1 MRFKDYPDLPAT
13 TSDLE
18 TAVLEQW
25 REEDTFGKS
34 LEQNAAAEPYVFFE
48 GPPTANGR
56 PGIHHVFSRTIK
68 DAVARYQTMQ
78 GRYVPRIAGWDT
90 HGLPVEIEAER
101 RLGISGKPE
110 IEALGIARFNEVCRE
125 SVLTYTEEWERFSA
139 RIGYWLDYSKPYV
152 TFHADYIESIWW
164 SLKEIADRGLIYRGH
179 KILPY
184 CPRCGTGLSSHEVA
198 QGYQEIMDPSLYW
211 SMPLLEE
218 SGEPDG
224 REFLVWTT
232 TPWTVVSNVAL
243 AINPELDYVEVE
255 SEGRRY
261 ILAAARVPALFGEEA
276 RVAGPVAASELLGQR
291 YQRPFEWVE
300 PPLLPEG
307 GRDRAWRVVPADFVS
322 ADDGTGIVH
331 MSPAFGADDYAIC
344 QREGLPILQ
353 PVDDR
358 GAFLPEIP
366 EVGGVFVKDADT
378 ELVKLLKAKGVVFRY
393 SRESHSYPHCWRCR
407 SPLLYMARDSWFIRT
422 TELRDELKANNDR
435 VNWFPPEIGSGRFG
449 EWLENNVDWALSR
462 NRYWGTPLPAWVCDA
477 EPAHLDFLGSFAD
490 LRERVGTLPEPFD
503 PHRPFIDDYHWGC
516 TQSGCSGTMR
526 RTPEVIDVWY
536 DSGAMPFAQWHYPFE
551 NVERAEALFPADF
564 ICEGVDQTR
573 GWFYSLMAIST
584 LLGRG
589 PAYRNVVVND
599 LVLDAE
605 GQKMSKSRGNVV
617 DPWQAIEDHGADAI
631 RWYLLSSSHPWL
643 PKRFDPSGVRE
654 VQRKVFDTLR
664 STYHFFSLYANLEQ
678 WSPSESDPAVQ
689 TRPLMDRWLLS
700 RLADVNTRVERF
712 LADYNLTH
720 AVRELADFIVDDLS
734 NWYVRRSR
742 DRFWASGDQA
752 DTRAAFATLHTALMD
767 TTRLMAPFA
776 PFVSDWLHR
785 SLAGG
790 DSVHLARTPTPNAAH
805 RDEGLEAGMDAVR
818 RLATL
823 GRAARERV
831 RIRVRQP
838 LGTMYAVVPPGV
850 RMSADL
856 LEILRDELNVH
867 GVEFMD
873 RAEELVTFEARPNFR
888 VLGARFGKRTPR
900 VAEMIRSLSSA
911 DLARF
916 GAGEPLEIEI
926 DGERVLLMS
935 EELDL
940 VQTARGEAVVEA
952 EGGFTM
958 ALDTVITPD
967 LRREGLARE
976 LINRIQ
982 RLRKDS
988 GLEVADRIDLAVAGA
1003 SEVREAAGA
1012 FAEFIMAETLAVS
1025 IDIVEVDIDSERFRF
1040 RREVD
1045 LDGVAGTIGIARVST
1060 GSGA

>member
-1 MRFKDYPDLPAT
+1 
-13 TSDLE
+13 
-18 TAVLEQW
+18 
-25 REEDTFGKS
+25 
-34 LEQNAAAEPYVFFE
+34 
-48 GPPTANGR
+48 
-56 PGIHHVFSRTIK
+56 
-68 DAVARYQTMQ
+68 
-78 GRYVPRIAGWDT
+78 
-90 HGLPVEIEAER
+90 VEA
-101 RLGISGKPE
+101 
-110 IEALGIARFNEVCRE
+110 
-125 SVLTYTEEWERFSA
+125 
-139 RIGYWLDYSKPYV
+139 
-152 TFHADYIESIWW
+152 
-164 SLKEIADRGLIYRGH
+164 
-179 KILPY
+179 
-184 CPRCGTGLSSHEVA
+184 
-198 QGYQEIMDPSLYW
+198 PS
-211 SMPLLEE
+211 
-218 SGEPDG
+218 
-224 REFLVWTT
+224 
-232 TPWTVVSNVAL
+232 
-243 AINPELDYVEVE
+243 
-255 SEGRRY
+255 
-261 ILAAARVPALFGEEA
+261 
-276 RVAGPVAASELLGQR
+276 
-291 YQRPFEWVE
+291 
-300 PPLLPEG
+300 LPEG
-307 GRDRAWRVVPADFVS
+307 GRDRAWRVVAADFVS

-344 QREGLPILQ
+344 QREGLPVLQ

-422 TELRDELKANNDR
+422 TELRDELKANNDE

-462 NRYWGTPLPAWVCDA
+462 NRFWGTPLPVWVCDA
-477 EPAHLDFLGSFAD
+477 EPAHVEFLGSFAD

-503 PHRPFIDDYHWGC
+503 PHRPFIDEYHWDC
-516 TQSGCSGTMR
+516 TQSGCSGAMR

-599 LVLDAE
+599 LVLDAA

-678 WSPSESDPAVQ
+678 WSPSESDPEVE

-700 RLADVNTRVERF
+700 RLTDVNTRVERF
-712 LADYNLTH
+712 FGDYNLTH

-752 DTRAAFATLHTALMD
+752 DTRAAFATLHTAL
-767 TTRLMAPFA
+767 TETARLMAPFA

-785 SLAGG
+785 SLTGG
-790 DSVHLARTPTPNAAH
+790 DSVHLARTPVPVSAR
-805 RDEGLEAGMDAVR
+805 RDQGLEAGMDAVR

-838 LGTMYAVVPPGV
+838 LGTMYAVVPAGV
-850 RMSADL
+850 RVSADL

-900 VAEMIRSLSSA
+900 VAEMIRTLSSA

-926 DGERVLLMS
+926 DGERVRLVP

-988 GLEVADRIDLAVAGA
+988 GLEVADRIALAVAGA
-1003 SEVREAAGA
+1003 TEVREAAGA
-1012 FAEFIMAETLAVS
+1012 FADFIRSETLAVS
-1025 IDIVEVDIDSERFRF
+1025 IDIVDSDIDPDSFPF
-1040 RREVD
+1040 QREVD
-1045 LDGVAGTIGIARVST
+1045 LDGVAGTIGIARAA
-1060 GSGA
+1060 SGGGA